1 MRQVT
6 PNAAFLGIG
15 LGPEAFRRLVR
26 ELGQRLEPAIASPR
40 PNPTSELPDCGEVR
54 LLVDEQPVIALTTRE
69 ALDLYYAFL
78 ELLEE
83 GLSGTANH
91 THVSDDDYFEEF
103 AVWIDEDSSLSAT
116 LA

>member
-1 MRQVT
+1 M
-6 PNAAFLGIG
+6 
-15 LGPEAFRRLVR
+15 
-26 ELGQRLEPAIASPR
+26 
-40 PNPTSELPDCGEVR
+40 
-54 LLVDEQPVIALTTRE
+54 DEQPVIALTTRE

-91 THVSDDDYFEEF
+91 TRVSDDDYFEEF

>member
-1 MRQVT
+1 MRQLI
-6 PNAAFLGIG
+6 PNAGFLGIG
-15 LGPEAFRRLVR
+15 LGPDAAGRLVR
-26 ELGQRLEPAIASPR
+26 DLGQRLEPAIASPR
-40 PNPTSELPDCGEVR
+40 ADPNAEVPDLGEVR

-91 THVSDDDYFEEF
+91 NHVSDEDHFDEF

-116 LA
+116 IA

>member
-1 MRQVT
+1 MQLHRTAVNPQ
-6 PNAAFLGIG
+6 
-15 LGPEAFRRLVR
+15 R
-26 ELGQRLEPAIASPR
+26 ECGYETRQRLRRPR
-40 PNPTSELPDCGEVR
+40 PNLTSELPDCGEVR
-54 LLVDEQPVIALTTRE
+54 LIVDEQPVIALTTRE
-69 ALDLYYAFL
+69 ALDLYNAFL

-91 THVSDDDYFEEF
+91 THGSDDDYFEEF